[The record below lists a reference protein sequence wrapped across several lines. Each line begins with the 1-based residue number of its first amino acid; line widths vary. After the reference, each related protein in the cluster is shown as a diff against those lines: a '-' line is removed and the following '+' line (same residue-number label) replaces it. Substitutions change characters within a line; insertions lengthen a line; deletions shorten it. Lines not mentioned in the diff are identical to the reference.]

1 MKNLIKYTP
10 IILLCFVLLASCESE
25 PITDLAKIEKELKT
39 VIKNNAITKCS
50 IITYDS
56 NLNEKAIY
64 TNSDF
69 SIKSGSIVIIALH
82 ISGEKYEQRYN
93 LLNLSN
99 YKFAN
104 GYIYFYFSMIPR
116 SRGYLSVRWSLEQE
130 KVI

>member
-1 MKNLIKYTP
+1 M
-10 IILLCFVLLASCESE
+10 LCFVPLLASCESE

-104 GYIYFYFSMIPR
+104 GYIYFYFSMIN
-116 SRGYLSVRWSLEQE
+116 YN
-130 KVI
+130 